1 MSLKSL
7 NILLVAGYGG
17 HSGYVYAVAL
27 ELSKVGF
34 KNNVFLVAEEYSFLA
49 EKFKDLGRVYY
60 HVLPRR
66 PGEPVLKDLGRWM
79 KAFYQSFRLLLK
91 ENTKVVFAGGSNFSV
106 PPSLVATVLRRAK
119 VYTIEAIEH
128 FSKPSRAIK
137 FLEFFGAKVFLHWE
151 EQLGMFPRGIV
162 VGPVYEPPVYEPRD
176 EGYVL
181 VTTGTIGYKELFDSI
196 EKLKLN
202 NVVIQT
208 GDVDPEPYL
217 RRNPSWKVF
226 RYTSDIHRWIAGASI
241 VITQQGVTAA
251 TASLA
256 YGKPVVVVW
265 NPRVVLGAPKND
277 VKIYAEKLEAVFIER
292 PDVEE
297 LKRALELAHK
307 PTRIY
312 PNAARTIAKI
322 LVEELK

>member
-1 MSLKSL
+1 MKENS
-7 NILLVAGYGG
+7 ILLVAGYGG
-17 HSGYVYAVAL
+17 HSGYVYAVAI
-27 ELSKVGF
+27 ELAKAGF
-34 KNNVFLVAEEYSFLA
+34 RNSIFLVAEEYSFLA
-49 EKFKDLGRVYY
+49 EKFKNLGRVYY
-60 HVLPRR
+60 QVLPRR
-66 PGEPVLKDLGRWM
+66 PGEPLVKGLGRWI
-79 KAFYQSFRLLLK
+79 KAFFQSTQLILNEHIK
-91 ENTKVVFAGGSNFSV
+91 AVFAGGSNFSL
-106 PPSLVATVLRRAK
+106 PPSLIAMILRRAR

-128 FSKPSRAIK
+128 FSKPSRAVK

-151 EQLGMFPRGIV
+151 EQLRMFPKGIV

-196 EKLKLN
+196 ERLKLD
-202 NVVIQT
+202 NVVMQT

-241 VITQQGVTAA
+241 VVTQQGVTAA

-256 YGKPVVVVW
+256 YGKPVIVVW

-292 PDVEE
+292 ADVEE